1 MRADDL
7 IKLTVRFVNR
17 QSPRSTANE
26 PVINQIQMKTICTI
40 FIVALSLG
48 AFAQVKPVKIVFD
61 VTSKD
66 TLVHQAALRHVSLMA
81 QSYPQST
88 FEVVIYGGAIAM
100 VESGKSTVAKGIKQ
114 LEKTP
119 NVSFKVCE
127 VTMKRFN
134 VTKAQLLPSVGTVPD
149 AIMEIAYKQGEG
161 WGYIKEAH

>member
-1 MRADDL
+1 MKV
-7 IKLTVRFVNR
+7 IYTVFFCAF
-17 QSPRSTANE
+17 S
-26 PVINQIQMKTICTI
+26 
-40 FIVALSLG
+40 LS
-48 AFAQVKPVKIVFD
+48 AFAQAKPVRIVFD

-88 FEVVIYGGAIAM
+88 FEVVIYGGAITM
-100 VESGKSTVAKGIKQ
+100 VERGKSTVANGIMQ
-114 LEKTP
+114 LEKSP

-127 VTMKRFN
+127 ATMKRYN

-149 AIMEIAYKQGEG
+149 AIIEIVNKQGEG